1 MSSDVS
7 PSGTMPLPAADQEQ
21 LKKAADAIERAKA
34 AGGPE
39 AVASVLEGA
48 RPAAGEGAAPAAGE
62 AKSSASPAPAPVRGK
77 GAHKITAEIIGAVKL
92 VTDKWYRVF
101 RYQGGAWSQLTDGQL
116 DALAYNF
123 DRHAAPSKRS
133 DIVKNLRAATI
144 KEDLTWGRVGDHEIA
159 CKNGILDVRTMK
171 LRAHAPENYLERVLP
186 VEWNPKA
193 TCPTWN
199 QCLVD
204 WFGDGEGDGGR
215 SGALQ
220 MFFGYTAMSHAR
232 WKKALLLYSSLGD
245 TGKSVVALLAKMV
258 VGVEQCCTLGVEHM
272 DNPVRSAVLIGKAL
286 NVITEVSADA
296 MIADGGFKT
305 LVATE
310 EPILIDAKYEDPI
323 LYVPT
328 AKHIIVTNN
337 LPRLNDHTTAVFNRL
352 LIVPFDRQI
361 AGKDQDRDLLAK
373 LAEELE
379 GVLVWLAGGARALV
393 EAGGQWPEV
402 AAARDVVQS
411 YKDELN
417 PVRHFI
423 AERMQRYADHLT
435 PLASITG
442 AFNRW
447 NAGSRNRSIKEVG
460 RLLRA
465 AGFAKDIKISK
476 YDGRSITCLAGWRFA
491 SSADVALYIE
501 KSMGVVD
508 AGGVEVVTATERK
521 PAHAAAADE
530 RAIALQEDE
539 DALTGPS

>member
-1 MSSDVS
+1 V
-7 PSGTMPLPAADQEQ
+7 
-21 LKKAADAIERAKA
+21 
-34 AGGPE
+34 
-39 AVASVLEGA
+39 
-48 RPAAGEGAAPAAGE
+48 RP
-62 AKSSASPAPAPVRGK
+62 KRRLRPAPVRGK
-77 GAHKITAEIIGAVKL
+77 GAHKITAEIIGAVRL
-92 VTDKWYRVF
+92 VSDKWGRVF
-101 RYQGGAWSQLTDGQL
+101 RYQSAVLVAAHRRAARCARLQLRPARRAVEAQ
-116 DALAYNF
+116 
-123 DRHAAPSKRS
+123 RHRQEPA
-133 DIVKNLRAATI
+133 VATI

-171 LRAHAPENYLERVLP
+171 LRDHAPENYLERVLP
-186 VEWNPKA
+186 IDWNPEKTPARPGSNASSTGSVTARPMAAARPRCRCSSA
-193 TCPTWN
+193 TRHEPCA
-199 QCLVD
+199 L
-204 WFGDGEGDGGR
+204 EK
-215 SGALQ
+215 GAAAVL
-220 MFFGYTAMSHAR
+220 G
-232 WKKALLLYSSLGD
+232 LGD

-361 AGKDQDRDLLAK
+361 AAKDQDRDLLAK
-373 LAEELE
+373 LGDELE

-402 AAARDVVQS
+402 PAARDVVQS

-417 PVRHFI
+417 PIRQFI
-423 AERMQRYADHLT
+423 AERMQRYAEHLT
-435 PLASITG
+435 PLASITV

-447 NAGSRNRSIKEVG
+447 NSGSRNRSIKEVG

-465 AGFAKDIKISK
+465 AGFTKDIKISK

-491 SSADVALYIE
+491 GRRRCRAVHREDDRRGRRGRAR
-501 KSMGVVD
+501 GGRRD
-508 AGGVEVVTATERK
+508 RAQAGGGSR
-521 PAHAAAADE
+521 
-530 RAIALQEDE
+530 R
-539 DALTGPS
+539 G

>member
-1 MSSDVS
+1 VS
-7 PSGTMPLPAADQEQ
+7 EVDPSGAMPLPARDQEQ
-21 LKKAADAIERAKA
+21 LKRAAASIEKARES
-34 AGGPE
+34 AGAE

-48 RPAAGEGAAPAAGE
+48 RPAAEGGAAAPAGAGE
-62 AKSSASPAPAPVRGK
+62 TKTPAAAAPARGK
-77 GAHKITAEIIGAVKL
+77 GAHRVTAEIIGAVRL
-92 VTDKWYRVF
+92 VSDKWGRVF
-101 RYQGGAWSQLTDGQL
+101 RYQSGFWSQLTDAQL

-123 DRHAAPSKRS
+123 DRHAAPSKRN
-133 DIVKNLRAATI
+133 DIVKNLRVATI

-171 LRAHAPENYLERVLP
+171 LRNHAPENYLERVLP
-186 VEWNPKA
+186 IDWIPEKA
-193 TCPTWN
+193 CPTWQ

-204 WFGDGEGDGGR
+204 WFGDGETDGGR
-215 SGALQ
+215 SAALR
-220 MFFGYTAMSHAR
+220 MYFGYIAMSHAR
-232 WKKALLLYSSLGD
+232 WKKALLLYSGLGD

-361 AGKDQDRDLLAK
+361 AAKDQDRDLLAK
-373 LAEELE
+373 LGDELE

-402 AAARDVVQS
+402 PAARDVVQS

-417 PVRHFI
+417 PIRQFI
-423 AERMQRYADHLT
+423 AERMQKYAEHLV
-435 PLASITG
+435 PLASITV

-447 NAGSRNRSIKEVG
+447 NSGSRNRSIKEVG

-465 AGFAKDIKISK
+465 AGFTKEIKISK

-491 SSADVALYIE
+491 GGGDVALYIE
-501 KSMGVVD
+501 KTTGAVDAAGLEVVD
-508 AGGVEVVTATERK
+508 ATERK
-521 PAHAAAADE
+521 PAAEVAKDV
-530 RAIALQEDE
+530 RAMALQEDE
-539 DALTGPS
+539 DALTKPD